1 MEMVM
6 QLALSVNIDGDRT
19 NANEIFDAARKAV
32 AEVEEKLVLAVV
44 EEYQQRV
51 VEILCSAS
59 GSQAKKGLG
68 RHEVKGDPGKWC
80 RGRRF
85 RRAGYWK
92 ESRRLR
98 GSECEVEFRPAMVE
112 CCKCGKRFTPVLDA
126 LELEAY
132 QGKTASLLR
141 KVTEAVAETSYRRG
155 STQLELFGEMPIPK
169 STAHRWV
176 AEVELPVSASQGKP
190 ILSADGTGFKRQPG
204 QHGEVRFVLEIGED
218 GDLHPVGV
226 WAGARWEEI
235 SKEVKDRLS
244 GQPRLFLSDAERGLE
259 NWLGRLA
266 TDSTRC
272 HWHFSRDAGYALWHD
287 GAPLSERKKVQKQ
300 LTRLLAIELPSEAI
314 EEVSEEEK
322 AELRRRTQ
330 VAEAALDDL
339 HRGFAA
345 RGYEKA
351 ATYLANARDRLFGQ
365 LRLWL
370 ETGIVCPR
378 ATSIVE
384 NLIRELVR
392 RLKKIGWNWSDA
404 GATRMGRIVMI
415 RRYDEETWRRYWERR
430 MNLQGRCRI
439 TLTKWEYR
447 TVA

>member
-1 MEMVM
+1 MKMVVE
-6 QLALSVNIDGDRT
+6 LAFGVKIDGDRA
-19 NANEIFDAARKAV
+19 NANEVFDAARKAV
-32 AEVEEKLVLAVV
+32 EEVEGKLVQAVV
-44 EEYQQRV
+44 EEYQKRV
-51 VEILCSAS
+51 VAILCSAS

-68 RHEVKGDPGKWC
+68 RHEVKGEPGKWC

-92 ESRRLR
+92 ETRRLR
-98 GSECEVEFRPAMVE
+98 GSECEAEFLPALVK
-112 CCKCGKRFTPVLDA
+112 CCKCGKRFTPILDA
-126 LELEAY
+126 LELAGY
-132 QGKTASLLR
+132 QRKTDALLR
-141 KVTEAVAETSYRRG
+141 KVAEAIAETSYRRG
-155 STQLELFGEMPIPK
+155 SAQLEIFGEMPVPK

-176 AEVELPVSASQGKP
+176 AEVELPVQASQGKP

-204 QHGEVRFVLEIGED
+204 QHGEVRFVLEIGEN
-218 GDLHPVGV
+218 GDVHPLGV

-235 SKEVKDRLS
+235 AKEVKDRLA

-272 HWHFSRDAGYALWHD
+272 HWHFSRHSGYAMWHD
-287 GAPLSERKKVQKQ
+287 GAPLSERKEVQKE
-300 LTRLLAIELPSEAI
+300 LTRLLAIELPSETI

-322 AELRRRTQ
+322 AELRRRLQ
-330 VAEAALDDL
+330 AAEAALDDL

-345 RGYEKA
+345 KGYEKA
-351 ATYLANARDRLFGQ
+351 ALYLANARDRLFGH

-378 ATSIVE
+378 TTSIVE

-404 GATRMGRIVMI
+404 GATRMGRMVMI

-430 MNLQGRCRI
+430 MNLQGRCSI
-439 TLTKWEYR
+439 TLTKWESK